1 MKRIFTIITVTIF
14 VWGCAK
20 KISPQAS
27 STPMSSNSG
36 SAVATPET
44 TPKLGNSAPV
54 GNTPVAPSPSSTP
67 ASPAAVPSVPSTP
80 EGTRTPT
87 DRSGTKSPEML
98 GQSTFNAKCGK
109 CHGLKVTTD
118 YTADRWISIMQ
129 VMATK
134 AQLTEIEKENVL
146 AYVKVNAKR

>member
-20 KISPQAS
+20 KIAPQS
-27 STPMSSNSG
+27 SSSPMSSNSG
-36 SAVATPET
+36 SVVAAQEA

-54 GNTPVAPSPSSTP
+54 TATPVAPSSTP
-67 ASPAAVPSVPSTP
+67 ASPAAIPSVPSTP
-80 EGTRTPT
+80 DGTRSPT

-98 GQSTFNAKCGK
+98 GQSTYNAKCGK

-134 AQLTEIEKENVL
+134 AQLTETEKENVL
-146 AYVKVNAKR
+146 AYVKTNAKR